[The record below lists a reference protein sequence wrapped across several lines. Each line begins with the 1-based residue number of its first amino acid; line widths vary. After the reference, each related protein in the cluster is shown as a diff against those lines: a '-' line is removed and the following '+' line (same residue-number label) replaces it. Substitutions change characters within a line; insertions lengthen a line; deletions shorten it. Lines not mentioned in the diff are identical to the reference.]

1 MSPCSQC
8 GASTVWD
15 DDAASAICT
24 VCGTLVDSS
33 QSVLSSISDYQAAS
47 SSWNP
52 SFLPNS
58 TLKSLRN
65 PNWLLAGQGK
75 EARDRQNSVA
85 MHEFINSLA
94 NILSVP
100 TLSSRATTL
109 FTQAMATG
117 NFRWGRKAKLVAG
130 ACLSIALRESKR
142 PDFLRDI
149 TFLLD
154 QHYAHLTRVLSSV
167 LSLLNVSLTS
177 SDPFFHVPNLQSHL
191 SSVIRDEVEAINLP
205 PSLVTVIK
213 PLSQISV
220 TNICRSLSDLL
231 ARMSPSD
238 PAPVTQIHGTACA
251 IFMLA
256 LEAEA
261 RTTLP
266 SLGELGAC
274 LAARCSVGKGLVMNR
289 YKAIQGDI
297 ATMMEGIQWLDQYQK
312 KNNGR
317 AKVSKRLLVAR
328 GLPDVLAWQ
337 DEIWRKKIEDQG
349 RPIVDL
355 DCDCDED
362 VGLNDHE
369 IDLANFACSHPT
381 SVMPSTHELNIRPRK
396 KQKTRHA
403 LSEASQFLLDP
414 LSGSLPLSALSVK
427 SSMTEHTHGNLQRK
441 NEPQD
446 LHTYLPLT
454 SYILA
459 APLTA
464 LQSSKKPTRLQLLS
478 VARGG
483 ASTSE
488 VDDDELFEDGELEG
502 LMRTEEEI
510 QDLIEIWEREKLME
524 VESDQERRAHKT
536 KNKAKIRCKG
546 GKKNNENNRESF
558 VGSKRVNT
566 DALARFMADDYDDM
580 RDDDSGDVVNVLGL
594 GYSDDEDEDEDG
606 QDNSMNGIM
615 MQNAYSTLGPRRKP
629 SPDTGQQPQDDS
641 EVIVLQGWRPPSPDG
656 SPHHESQYDQEY
668 D

>member
-1 MSPCSQC
+1 MSPCSHC

-15 DDAASAICT
+15 DDASSAICT

-33 QSVLSSISDYQAAS
+33 QSVLSSISDYQA
-47 SSWNP
+47 SWNP
-52 SFLPNS
+52 SFLPNP

-65 PNWLLAGQGK
+65 PNWQLAGQGK
-75 EARDRQNSVA
+75 EARDRQNSAA

-100 TLSSRATTL
+100 ALASRATTL
-109 FTQAMATG
+109 FTQALAAG

-149 TFLLD
+149 AFILD
-154 QHYAHLTRVLSSV
+154 QQYAHLTRALSSV

-213 PLSQISV
+213 SLDQTSV
-220 TNICRSLSDLL
+220 TNTCRSLSDLL

-238 PAPVTQIHGTACA
+238 PVAVTQIHGTACA

-256 LEAEA
+256 LEAEVRA
-261 RTTLP
+261 TLP

-274 LAARCSVGKGLVMNR
+274 LAARYSVGKGLVMNR

-297 ATMMEGIQWLDQYQK
+297 ATMMEGVQWLDQYQK

-328 GLPDVLAWQ
+328 GLPDVLSWQ

-349 RPIVDL
+349 RPILHL

-362 VGLNDHE
+362 VDLNDHE
-369 IDLANFACSHPT
+369 IDQANSASPHPN
-381 SVMPSTHELNIRPRK
+381 SVVPSAHELNMRPRK

-414 LSGSLPLSALSVK
+414 LSGSLPLSVLSVK
-427 SSMTEHTHGNLQRK
+427 PSITEYTRRNLQRK
-441 NEPQD
+441 NESQG

-464 LQSSKKPTRLQLLS
+464 LQSSRKPTRLQLLS

-483 ASTSE
+483 ASPSE
-488 VDDDELFEDGELEG
+488 VDDDELFEEGELEG
-502 LMRTEEEI
+502 LMRSEEEI
-510 QDLIEIWEREKLME
+510 QDLIDIWEREKLMD
-524 VESDQERRAHKT
+524 VDSDQERRAQGT
-536 KNKAKIRCKG
+536 KNKAKSRNKG
-546 GKKNNENNRESF
+546 GNENKENDHESL
-558 VGSKRVNT
+558 V
-566 DALARFMADDYDDM
+566 
-580 RDDDSGDVVNVLGL
+580 
-594 GYSDDEDEDEDG
+594 DG
-606 QDNSMNGIM
+606 EDNSINGTM
-615 MQNAYSTLGPRRKP
+615 MQNAYSALGYKRKP
-629 SPDTGQQPQDDS
+629 SSDTGQQPSDGS
-641 EVIVLQGWRPPSPDG
+641 EVIILQGWRPPSPDG
-656 SPHHESQYDQEY
+656 PSIHESRYDQEY
-668 D
+668 G

>member
-15 DDAASAICT
+15 DGAGSAICIA
-24 VCGTLVDSS
+24 CGALVDSS
-33 QSVLSSISDYQAAS
+33 QSLLSSLPDYQATS
-47 SSWNP
+47 SSWPP

-65 PNWLLAGQGK
+65 PNWQLAGQGK
-75 EARDRQNSVA
+75 EARDKQNSAA
-85 MHEFINSLA
+85 MHEFIKSLA
-94 NILSVP
+94 NILSIP
-100 TLSSRATTL
+100 ASSSRATAL
-109 FTQAMATG
+109 FTQAMAAG

-149 TFLLD
+149 AFLLD
-154 QHYAHLTRVLSSV
+154 QHHAHLTRVLSSV

-191 SSVIRDEVEAINLP
+191 SSVIYDEVEAINLP

-213 PLSQISV
+213 PLSQSSV
-220 TNICRSLSDLL
+220 TNTCRSLSDLL
-231 ARMSPSD
+231 ARMSSSD
-238 PAPVTQIHGTACA
+238 PVPVTQIHGTSCA

-261 RTTLP
+261 RAALP

-297 ATMMEGIQWLDQYQK
+297 VAMMEGIQWLDQYQK

-328 GLPDVLAWQ
+328 GLSDVLSWQ
-337 DEIWRKKIEDQG
+337 NEIWRKKIEDQG
-349 RPIVDL
+349 HPSVDL

-362 VGLNDHE
+362 VDLNDHE
-369 IDLANFACSHPT
+369 IDQADFACSHSA
-381 SVMPSTHELNIRPRK
+381 SVVSSAYELNIRPRK
-396 KQKTRHA
+396 KQKTRHS

-427 SSMTEHTHGNLQRK
+427 PSITEYTHRNLQRK
-441 NEPQD
+441 NESQD

-464 LQSSKKPTRLQLLS
+464 LRSSKKPTRLQLLS

-488 VDDDELFEDGELEG
+488 VDDEELFEDGELEG
-502 LMRTEEEI
+502 LMRTEEEV

-524 VESDQERRAHKT
+524 VDSDQERRAQKT
-536 KNKAKIRCKG
+536 KKKAKISCNK
-546 GKKNNENNRESF
+546 ENDHQSL

-566 DALARFMADDYDDM
+566 DALIRFMADDYDDM
-580 RDDDSGDVVNVLGL
+580 PDGNSQDVVNVLGL
-594 GYSDDEDEDEDG
+594 GYSDDDNDDEDC
-606 QDNSMNGIM
+606 QDNSMNGTM
-615 MQNAYSTLGPRRKP
+615 MQNAYSTLGRRRKP
-629 SPDTGQQPQDDS
+629 SPDTGQQPQDNS
-641 EVIVLQGWRPPSPDG
+641 EIVLSQSWRPPSPDG
-656 SPHHESQYDQEY
+656 PSLHESRYDQEY

>member
-1 MSPCSQC
+1 MSPCNQC

-15 DDAASAICT
+15 DDASSAICT
-24 VCGTLVDSS
+24 ICGTLVDSS
-33 QSVLSSISDYQAAS
+33 QSVLSSIPDYQAAS

-52 SFLPNS
+52 SFLPKS

-65 PNWLLAGQGK
+65 PNWQLAGQGK
-75 EARDRQNSVA
+75 EARDRQNSPCT
-85 MHEFINSLA
+85 EFINSLA

-109 FTQAMATG
+109 FTQAMAAG

-149 TFLLD
+149 AFLLD
-154 QHYAHLTRVLSSV
+154 QHYAHLTRVLSSI

-177 SDPFFHVPNLQSHL
+177 SDPFFHVSNLQSHL
-191 SSVIRDEVEAINLP
+191 SSVIQDQVEAINLP
-205 PSLVTVIK
+205 PSLVTVIR
-213 PLSQISV
+213 PLSQTSV
-220 TNICRSLSDLL
+220 TNTCRSLSDLL

-238 PAPVTQIHGTACA
+238 PAPATQIHGTACA

-261 RTTLP
+261 RATLP

-297 ATMMEGIQWLDQYQK
+297 VTMMEGIQWLDQYQK

-328 GLPDVLAWQ
+328 GLPDVLSWQ
-337 DEIWRKKIEDQG
+337 DEIWRKKIEEQG

-362 VGLNDHE
+362 VDLNDHE
-369 IDLANFACSHPT
+369 IDQANFACSHPT
-381 SVMPSTHELNIRPRK
+381 SASTHELNIRPRK

-427 SSMTEHTHGNLQRK
+427 SSVTEHAHGNLHRN

-454 SYILA
+454 SYLLA

-483 ASTSE
+483 ASTSD

-536 KNKAKIRCKG
+536 KNKAKIRYKG
-546 GKKNNENNRESF
+546 GKENNENDHESF
-558 VGSKRVNT
+558 VGSKKVNT

-580 RDDDSGDVVNVLGL
+580 RDDDSEDVVNVLGL
-594 GYSDDEDEDEDG
+594 GFSDDEDEDEDG

-615 MQNAYSTLGPRRKP
+615 MQHAYSTLGHERKP
-629 SPDTGQQPQDDS
+629 SPDTGQQPQDDN
-641 EVIVLQGWRPPSPDG
+641 EVVVLRGWRPPSPDG
-656 SPHHESQYDQEY
+656 SSLHESRYDQEY

>member
-1 MSPCSQC
+1 MSPCSHC

-15 DDAASAICT
+15 DDANSAICT

-33 QSVLSSISDYQAAS
+33 QSVLSSISEYQA
-47 SSWNP
+47 SWNP
-52 SFLPNS
+52 SFLPNP
-58 TLKSLRN
+58 TLKSFRN
-65 PNWLLAGQGK
+65 PNWQLAGQGK
-75 EARDRQNSVA
+75 EARDRQNSAA

-100 TLSSRATTL
+100 ALASRATTL
-109 FTQAMATG
+109 FTQAMAAG

-149 TFLLD
+149 AFILD
-154 QHYAHLTRVLSSV
+154 QQYAHLTRALSSV

-213 PLSQISV
+213 PLDQTSV
-220 TNICRSLSDLL
+220 TNTCRSLSDLL
-231 ARMSPSD
+231 ARMSPLD
-238 PAPVTQIHGTACA
+238 LVAVTQIHGTACA

-256 LEAEA
+256 LEAEIRA
-261 RTTLP
+261 TLP

-274 LAARCSVGKGLVMNR
+274 LAARYSVGKGLVMNR

-297 ATMMEGIQWLDQYQK
+297 ATMMEGVQWLDHYQK

-328 GLPDVLAWQ
+328 GLPDVLSWQ

-349 RPIVDL
+349 RPILHL

-362 VGLNDHE
+362 VDLNDHE
-369 IDLANFACSHPT
+369 IDKANSASPHPN
-381 SVMPSTHELNIRPRK
+381 SIVPSGRELDMRPHK

-427 SSMTEHTHGNLQRK
+427 PSITEYARRHFQRK
-441 NEPQD
+441 NESQG

-454 SYILA
+454 SYLLA

-464 LQSSKKPTRLQLLS
+464 LQSSRKPTRLQLLS

-483 ASTSE
+483 ASPSE
-488 VDDDELFEDGELEG
+488 VGDDELFEEGELEG
-502 LMRTEEEI
+502 LMRSEEEI
-510 QDLIEIWEREKLME
+510 QDLIDIWEREKLMDID
-524 VESDQERRAHKT
+524 SDQERRAQKT
-536 KNKAKIRCKG
+536 KNKAKTR
-546 GKKNNENNRESF
+546 NEGSNEDKENDHESL
-558 VGSKRVNT
+558 VN
-566 DALARFMADDYDDM
+566 
-580 RDDDSGDVVNVLGL
+580 G
-594 GYSDDEDEDEDG
+594 E
-606 QDNSMNGIM
+606 DNSVNGTM
-615 MQNAYSTLGPRRKP
+615 MQNAYSALGHKHKS
-629 SPDTGQQPQDDS
+629 SPDTGQQPSDGN
-641 EVIVLQGWRPPSPDG
+641 EVIIIQGWRPPSPDG
-656 SPHHESQYDQEY
+656 PSVHESRYDQEY
-668 D
+668 

>member
-1 MSPCSQC
+1 MSPCSHC

-15 DDAASAICT
+15 DDASSAICT

-33 QSVLSSISDYQAAS
+33 QSVLSSISDYQA
-47 SSWNP
+47 SWNP

-65 PNWLLAGQGK
+65 PNWQLAGQGK
-75 EARDRQNSVA
+75 EARDRQNSAA

-100 TLSSRATTL
+100 ALASRATTL
-109 FTQAMATG
+109 FTQAMAAG

-149 TFLLD
+149 AFILD
-154 QHYAHLTRVLSSV
+154 QQYAQLTRALSSV

-177 SDPFFHVPNLQSHL
+177 SDPFFHIPNLQSHL

-213 PLSQISV
+213 PLDQTSV
-220 TNICRSLSDLL
+220 TKTCRSLSDLL

-238 PAPVTQIHGTACA
+238 TVAVTQIHGTACA
-251 IFMLA
+251 IFLLA
-256 LEAEA
+256 LEAEVRA
-261 RTTLP
+261 TLP

-274 LAARCSVGKGLVMNR
+274 LAARYSVGKGLVMNR

-297 ATMMEGIQWLDQYQK
+297 ATMMEGVQWLDQYQK

-328 GLPDVLAWQ
+328 GLPDVLSWQ
-337 DEIWRKKIEDQG
+337 DEIWRQKIEDQG
-349 RPIVDL
+349 RPILHL

-362 VGLNDHE
+362 VDLNDHE
-369 IDLANFACSHPT
+369 IDQANSASSHPN
-381 SVMPSTHELNIRPRK
+381 SVVLSARELDMRPRK

-427 SSMTEHTHGNLQRK
+427 PSITEYTRRNLQRK
-441 NEPQD
+441 NESQD

-464 LQSSKKPTRLQLLS
+464 LQSSRKPTRLQLLS

-483 ASTSE
+483 ASPSE
-488 VDDDELFEDGELEG
+488 VDDNELFEEGELEG
-502 LMRTEEEI
+502 LMRSEEEI
-510 QDLIEIWEREKLME
+510 QDLIDIWEREKLMD
-524 VESDQERRAHKT
+524 VDSDQERQAQKA
-536 KNKAKIRCKG
+536 KDKAKIRNKG
-546 GKKNNENNRESF
+546 GNENKENNHESL

-580 RDDDSGDVVNVLGL
+580 QDDSSQDVVNVLGL
-594 GYSDDEDEDEDG
+594 GYSDDEDEDEDEDSR
-606 QDNSMNGIM
+606 DNSINGIM
-615 MQNAYSTLGPRRKP
+615 MQNAYSALGYKRKP
-629 SPDTGQQPQDDS
+629 SPDTGQQPSDGS
-641 EVIVLQGWRPPSPDG
+641 EVIILQGWRPPSPDG
-656 SPHHESQYDQEY
+656 PSIHESRYDQEY

>member
-1 MSPCSQC
+1 MSPCSHC

-15 DDAASAICT
+15 DDASSAICT

-33 QSVLSSISDYQAAS
+33 QSVLSSISDYQA
-47 SSWNP
+47 SWNP
-52 SFLPNS
+52 SFLPNP

-65 PNWLLAGQGK
+65 PNWQLAGQGK
-75 EARDRQNSVA
+75 EARDRQNSAA

-100 TLSSRATTL
+100 ALASRATTL
-109 FTQAMATG
+109 FTQAMAAG

-149 TFLLD
+149 AFILD
-154 QHYAHLTRVLSSV
+154 QHYAHLTRALSSV

-213 PLSQISV
+213 PLDQTFV
-220 TNICRSLSDLL
+220 TNTCRSLSDLL

-238 PAPVTQIHGTACA
+238 PVAVTQIHGTACA

-261 RTTLP
+261 RATLP

-274 LAARCSVGKGLVMNR
+274 LAARYSVGKGLVMNR

-297 ATMMEGIQWLDQYQK
+297 ATMMEGVQWLDQYQK

-328 GLPDVLAWQ
+328 GLPDVLSWQ

-349 RPIVDL
+349 RPILHL

-362 VGLNDHE
+362 DLNDHE
-369 IDLANFACSHPT
+369 IDQANPASPHPN
-381 SVMPSTHELNIRPRK
+381 SVVPSARELDMRPRK

-427 SSMTEHTHGNLQRK
+427 PSVTEYTHRNLQRK
-441 NEPQD
+441 NESQG

-464 LQSSKKPTRLQLLS
+464 LQSSRKPTRLQLLS

-488 VDDDELFEDGELEG
+488 VDDDELFEEGELEG

-510 QDLIEIWEREKLME
+510 QDLIEIWEREKLMD
-524 VESDQERRAHKT
+524 VDSDQEWRAQKT
-536 KNKAKIRCKG
+536 KNKAKIRYTG
-546 GKKNNENNRESF
+546 GNENKENDHETL

-580 RDDDSGDVVNVLGL
+580 RDDSSQDVVNVLGL

-606 QDNSMNGIM
+606 QDNSINGTV
-615 MQNAYSTLGPRRKP
+615 MQNAYSALGYKRKP
-629 SPDTGQQPQDDS
+629 SPDTGQQPS
-641 EVIVLQGWRPPSPDG
+641 GGGEVIILQGWRPPSPDG
-656 SPHHESQYDQEY
+656 PSIHESRYDQEY